1 MNKVNIINNAEE
13 DLNVIINSVDGG
25 IQVIIEKKMDVNL
38 LSLKV
43 GDIFNMDNVEYIVLE
58 QLEGN
63 QTAIIRKEVLEES
76 MKFDSDNNNWKTSSI
91 RRYLN
96 DEYLREIENV
106 FGRERIIEHI
116 VDLLSLDGLDDY
128 GVSTDKVS
136 FLTIDQYRKYRKALN
151 GNLENCWWLITPD
164 STASGNSTSYVQF
177 VDSGGGVGCDHCGCG
192 VGVRPFFIVQS

>member
-13 DLNVIINSVDGG
+13 DLNVIINSVDGV

-116 VDLLSLDGLDDY
+116 VDLLSLEGLDDY
-128 GVSTDKVS
+128 GVSTHKVS
-136 FLTIDQYRKYRKALN
+136 FLTIDQYRK
-151 GNLENCWWLITPD
+151 
-164 STASGNSTSYVQF
+164 
-177 VDSGGGVGCDHCGCG
+177 
-192 VGVRPFFIVQS
+192 